1 MIPAPR
7 PRWAGPL
14 LLLAALL
21 AYAAVLGGS
30 FQFDD
35 FNVIVDEPGVHSLG
49 AWAAGLGGI
58 RPLLKLSY
66 ALNWTLHPG
75 ATGFLA
81 TNLAIHLAASWMV
94 HRLLL
99 WIFAAA
105 GMEEARQAPAAFLGA
120 LIFALHPA
128 QVEAVA
134 YVTGRSASLSAAL
147 MLASALAYLRG
158 REGRAWTLGSV
169 ALFLL
174 ALAAKETALILP
186 ALLILLE
193 LARPKGERRPF
204 RGPLLHWAFA
214 LGGVALLA
222 TLPFYHRLAAFSFA
236 LRSPGAQARAAL
248 VGLGYLGRVLLWPAR
263 LNIDPPLRTPE
274 AWSAG
279 LLMLAAAW
287 VLMALLGVL
296 ALRGRRRW
304 LGVGLLWMLLALLPT
319 QGPMA
324 RLDLASE
331 RHLYLALAGAGMV
344 AGGLLSALPL
354 RVFWLC
360 ASILAL
366 ALGVRSF
373 VRVLD
378 YRDETRLWNASIAA
392 APGNPRAWNNL
403 GVARWHAQDL
413 PGARRAFQE
422 ALRQD
427 PQYRLA
433 ERNLGRCEE

>member
-331 RHLYLALAGAGMV
+331 RHLYLAIRHQAALNEARPGDAIVVFGAAQYNGVPSPVLQARLDHAFDLEEQGLAPLPRWQGPPERRG
-344 AGGLLSALPL
+344 LSAAGPDGRAYRRLDH
-354 RVFWLC
+354 VHEH
-360 ASILAL
+360 
-366 ALGVRSF
+366 RSGRGRC
-373 VRVLD
+373 V
-378 YRDETRLWNASIAA
+378 S
-392 APGNPRAWNNL
+392 
-403 GVARWHAQDL
+403 
-413 PGARRAFQE
+413 RRA
-422 ALRQD
+422 
-427 PQYRLA
+427 
-433 ERNLGRCEE
+433 G